1 MLAATEL
8 LSHSGTVNS
17 RKYVQGTKQCFAQS
31 KPIIN
36 CTLTPVLT
44 SLLVQSG
51 TTSFLAEMLSSELGI
66 IVAAA
71 IFVWTDGGDRQ
82 GALFVNMLIQEL
94 HSCSFLMN

>member
-1 MLAATEL
+1 MF
-8 LSHSGTVNS
+8 S
-17 RKYVQGTKQCFAQS
+17 QS

-51 TTSFLAEMLSSELGI
+51 TTSFLAETLNSELGI

-71 IFVWTDGGDRQ
+71 IFFFFFNGWDVNTGGRYLSIM
-82 GALFVNMLIQEL
+82 GTLFEDL
-94 HSCSFLMN
+94 

>member
-1 MLAATEL
+1 MF
-8 LSHSGTVNS
+8 S
-17 RKYVQGTKQCFAQS
+17 QS

-51 TTSFLAEMLSSELGI
+51 TTSFLAETLNSELGI

-71 IFVWTDGGDRQ
+71 IFFFFKLMGREHRR
-82 GALFVNMLIQEL
+82 ALFVNNGDVI
-94 HSCSFLMN
+94 

>member
-1 MLAATEL
+1 MF
-8 LSHSGTVNS
+8 S
-17 RKYVQGTKQCFAQS
+17 QS

-51 TTSFLAEMLSSELGI
+51 TTSFLAETLNSELDI

-71 IFVWTDGGDRQ
+71 IFFFLTDGT
-82 GALFVNMLIQEL
+82 
-94 HSCSFLMN
+94 